1 MAVEGLFAKPGED
14 SLVAENAEDFAA
26 EVVRLYRDEQ
36 LWNRIS
42 VAGLENVRQYF
53 SVEAARLS
61 LQSLL
66 KSLA

>member
-14 SLVAENAEDFAA
+14 ILVAENAEDFAA